1 MDNYMRSSIYTIVLA
16 DDDPDDQQVFQQ
28 AVHTVAPN
36 VLMTSIFS
44 GAELIDYLDEHI
56 PDILFIDLNMPYKN
70 GIECLREIRENG
82 RYRKLPIVVYS
93 TSGIEH
99 TINISYGFGANL
111 YFQKTSSLEE
121 LKTAIRLILE
131 MPWQDPQSVTFQH
144 FTDNKFKPFII
155 ENN

>member
-1 MDNYMRSSIYTIVLA
+1 MDNYLRSTIATIVLA
-16 DDDPDDQQVFQQ
+16 DDDPDDHMLFQQ
-28 AVHTVAPN
+28 AVHEVAPN
-36 VLMTSIFS
+36 VIITSFFS
-44 GAELIDYLDEHI
+44 GAELIDYLDTRV
-56 PDILFIDLNMPYKN
+56 PDILFVDLHMPRKD

-82 RYRKLPIVVYS
+82 RFRKLPIVVYS

-111 YFQKTSSLEE
+111 YFQKTTSFEE

-131 MPWQDPQSVTFQH
+131 MPWQDPQTITFQH
-144 FTDNKFKPFII
+144 FTDNKFKPFIV